1 LLSSRL
7 RLVCLA
13 EGQRMSLAWW
23 EMDEVNLVAACL
35 DGRSLAAFSVC
46 SRGLRNILRSRD
58 TLRWLAELRGL
69 DPKCIASFEHI
80 QVAEVMAELAS
91 SIFFA
96 WGSLEVDE
104 GAIPS
109 LRKIATLLSR
119 HQSLSL
125 SIEAHCGLE
134 ARLNLPLPGQAREY
148 TRRRA
153 EAVRKALMR
162 EAAAVGAEL
171 EGRVVIK
178 AWGCS
183 RPLVWAFIDDIYD
196 PTGWVD

>member
-1 LLSSRL
+1 
-7 RLVCLA
+7 
-13 EGQRMSLAWW
+13 MSLAWW

-134 ARLNLPLPGQAREY
+134 ARLNLPGQAREY